1 MRFGDQDQLSA
12 IGSELLAW
20 LDQGGALQAWIS
32 DGHRE
37 LEVLGTGG
45 DAVAEAL
52 LAAPWEILH
61 DKTAFLALDRMKNFL
76 PLRRVVPEGP
86 GAAPGH
92 RDLSMLFMAAAPE
105 GQHEL
110 DYEAEEAAILEAT
123 RDRNTGR
130 PLVHLAVEESGE
142 LEVLGDR
149 HKTAG
154 PFEILHLSCHGDIGK
169 VGGETRP
176 VLLLE
181 TATGGEDIVT
191 PEKLT
196 DALGQTPP
204 PLLFL
209 SACRTGQRGTASDG
223 LPALDGRREGLA
235 EAAASFAA
243 APRREAAAPAPGLT
257 EPFARQMALR
267 VPHVLGWDGSV
278 YDADA
283 AAFAQALYA
292 GLARGET
299 VAYAAARARH
309 GVTDAATQGRAPGQ
323 HWHLARVYLGPGGGG
338 RLCDPAK
345 PARPAPPP
353 AAPRFLDAEK
363 RIRVAGRG
371 EFVGRR
377 RQLQRLR
384 RGFAG
389 EAPGALIHG
398 LGNLGKSSLAARLA
412 DRMEGHQLAV
422 VVDRYDGL
430 SILGELERV
439 ATPLLG
445 KVFKSFKDRTA
456 FQKEFAAMREAVR
469 GDETHLAEALR
480 FLFDDVFAAQPV
492 LLVIDDFEQA
502 LEDPAPDRP
511 KVLPRAALRPALGAL
526 LDAFRE
532 HQGPSRLLI
541 TSRYDFAVP
550 DGAGGDLAAW
560 LIRVPLVGM
569 RPRERQKQW
578 QAKARAAATEERI
591 GTADP
596 ELVDAALAAA
606 AGNPGLQDVLTRP
619 ILGGEA
625 EAARAAIEAIMAFR
639 KTGTAPEEGNAALA
653 FFTRMTF
660 EKYETALTDTERLV
674 LAAASLFEEEEVPVP
689 RAAVAAAASALGVA
703 APEPALDRLLALGL
717 LDDFGAMAGWD
728 GMPKV
733 PHLAANPLARPL
745 ALPLDPATAAT
756 AADAAL
762 PELARTW
769 RDAEG
774 DFPFDGRGIAAC
786 RLALAAAAPDPKV
799 LEAAALAAVVFLF
812 ARHRLA
818 PQALA
823 LAIPALNRLGELGH
837 TPGSLLFGH
846 TINAAGQAGEVVLQE
861 QLLEQALGS
870 NRLDDNQRAQLLGLR
885 ADVLQARGDLDE
897 ALRIYREELIP
908 AFEALGDRRAL
919 AVTKGNIAD
928 VLQAR
933 GDLDEA
939 LRIRR
944 EEEIPVYE
952 ALGDRRSL
960 AVTKGQIADVLQARG
975 DLDEAL
981 RIRREE
987 EIPVYE
993 ALGDRR
999 SLALTKGQIA
1009 DVLQARGD
1017 LDEALRIHREEQ
1029 IPVYEA
1035 LGDRRELAVT
1045 KGKIADVLQARGD
1058 LDEALRIRRE
1068 EQIPVYEALGDRR
1081 ALAVTKGKIAD
1092 VLQARGD
1099 LDEALRIRREEQ
1111 IPVFDALGDRRELA
1125 VTKGKI
1131 ADVLQDRGDLDEAL
1145 RIRREEQI
1153 PVFDALGDRRSLA
1166 VTKGNIAAGMAVQG
1180 DVDGALD
1187 MHLSRFPDATAM
1199 GDLDSLV
1206 HIRFSCAQLR
1216 LDRGDHETGGIQTI
1230 HDELAEAWT
1239 GANRLGRPDFI
1250 GAIGYLLGQV
1260 LAMGGHRNEATEV
1273 LETAAAAWD
1282 RLGQA
1287 ASANQCRELIE
1298 MIKGMPS

>member
-1 MRFGDQDQLSA
+1 MKLCIDARDGQVWRHVGDHSAPLPNCLQPPRDGAPPETPLGLLEDWARRYDRAVRFGDPDQLPA

-45 DAVAEAL
+45 DAVADAL

-110 DYEAEEAAILEAT
+110 DYEAEEVAILEAT

-154 PFEILHLSCHGDIGK
+154 PFEILHLSCHGNIGK

-209 SACRTGQRGTASDG
+209 SACRTGQRGAASDG

-235 EAAASFAA
+235 EAAASFTA

-309 GVTDAATQGRAPGQ
+309 GVTDAAAQGRAPGQ

-377 RQLQRLR
+377 RQLQHLR

-445 KVFKSFKDRTA
+445 KVFKSFKDQNA
-456 FQKEFAAMREAVR
+456 FQEEFTAMREAVR
-469 GDETHLAEALR
+469 GDETHLAGALR
-480 FLFDDVFAAQPV
+480 FLFDEVFAAQPV

-619 ILGGEA
+619 ILGDEA

-674 LAAASLFEEEEVPVP
+674 LAAASLFEEEVPVP

-728 GMPKV
+728 GMPEV

-745 ALPLDPATAAT
+745 APPLDPATAAT

-762 PELARTW
+762 PELARAW
-769 RDAEG
+769 RGAEG
-774 DFPFDGRGIAAC
+774 NFPFDGRGIAAC
-786 RLALAAAAPDPKV
+786 RLALAAAAPDPEV

-812 ARHRLA
+812 VRHGLA

-823 LAIPALNRLGELGH
+823 LAIPALDRLAELGH
-837 TPGSLLFGH
+837 TPGYLLFGH
-846 TINAAGQAGEVVLQE
+846 TINAAGQAGEVGLQE
-861 QLLEQALGS
+861 QLL
-870 NRLDDNQRAQLLGLR
+870 D
-885 ADVLQARGDLDE
+885 
-897 ALRIYREELIP
+897 
-908 AFEALGDRRAL
+908 
-919 AVTKGNIAD
+919 
-928 VLQAR
+928 
-933 GDLDEA
+933 
-939 LRIRR
+939 
-944 EEEIPVYE
+944 
-952 ALGDRRSL
+952 
-960 AVTKGQIADVLQARG
+960 
-975 DLDEAL
+975 
-981 RIRREE
+981 
-987 EIPVYE
+987 
-993 ALGDRR
+993 
-999 SLALTKGQIA
+999 
-1009 DVLQARGD
+1009 
-1017 LDEALRIHREEQ
+1017 
-1029 IPVYEA
+1029 
-1035 LGDRRELAVT
+1035 
-1045 KGKIADVLQARGD
+1045 
-1058 LDEALRIRRE
+1058 
-1068 EQIPVYEALGDRR
+1068 
-1081 ALAVTKGKIAD
+1081 
-1092 VLQARGD
+1092 
-1099 LDEALRIRREEQ
+1099 
-1111 IPVFDALGDRRELA
+1111 
-1125 VTKGKI
+1125 
-1131 ADVLQDRGDLDEAL
+1131 
-1145 RIRREEQI
+1145 
-1153 PVFDALGDRRSLA
+1153 
-1166 VTKGNIAAGMAVQG
+1166 
-1180 DVDGALD
+1180 
-1187 MHLSRFPDATAM
+1187 
-1199 GDLDSLV
+1199 
-1206 HIRFSCAQLR
+1206 
-1216 LDRGDHETGGIQTI
+1216 
-1230 HDELAEAWT
+1230 
-1239 GANRLGRPDFI
+1239 
-1250 GAIGYLLGQV
+1250 
-1260 LAMGGHRNEATEV
+1260 
-1273 LETAAAAWD
+1273 
-1282 RLGQA
+1282 
-1287 ASANQCRELIE
+1287 
-1298 MIKGMPS
+1298 